1 MRLLCLVFVTG
12 WFLTPKIFAEDA
24 ARAIV
29 EKAIKAHGGPQNL
42 AKLRVMRFKASGK
55 ILVPGSPDRPVVIE
69 RHWQT
74 PDRYKSSIHYAALG
88 KQTDLV
94 RVLNGDQAW
103 LQVDYNDRVRPMD
116 KVSRTELEEQ
126 KYAEG
131 LDRLEFL
138 NEKGIK
144 LSRLKRIE
152 VQGQPAVGVLVKSKG
167 HWDVK
172 LYFDADTGLLVKRER
187 IKTKGGFIEDAEFG
201 DYRKVD
207 GIPRYRTLTIS
218 QNGKKFMELNE
229 VQFEFPDKFDPKVFA
244 KPEV

>member
-1 MRLLCLVFVTG
+1 MRLLWLIFVAG

-29 EKAIKAHGGPQNL
+29 EKAIKAHGGSQNL
-42 AKLRVMRFKASGK
+42 AKRRVMRFKATGK
-55 ILVPGSPDRPVVIE
+55 IIVPGSPDRPVVIE
-69 RHWQT
+69 RCWQT
-74 PDRYKSSIHYAALG
+74 PDRYKSSIHYAVLG

-94 RVLNGDQAW
+94 GVLNGDQAW
-103 LQVDYNDRVRPMD
+103 LQFNERVLPMD
-116 KVSRTELEEQ
+116 KTSRKEFEEQ
-126 KYAEG
+126 RYAEG

-138 NEKGIK
+138 EKKGVE
-144 LSRLKRIE
+144 LSRLEKMD
-152 VQGQPAVGVLVKSKG
+152 VGGQPAVGVLVQSKG

-229 VQFEFPDKFDPKVFA
+229 VQFEFPDKFDPNVFV
-244 KPEV
+244 KPVF

>member
-1 MRLLCLVFVTG
+1 MRLLWLIFVAG

-42 AKLRVMRFKASGK
+42 AKLRVMRFKATGK

-69 RHWQT
+69 RCWQT
-74 PDRYKSSIHYAALG
+74 PDRYKSSIHYAVLG

-94 RVLNGDQAW
+94 GVLNGDQAW
-103 LQVDYNDRVRPMD
+103 LQFNERVLPMD
-116 KVSRTELEEQ
+116 KTSRKEFEEQ
-126 KYAEG
+126 RYAEG

-138 NEKGIK
+138 EKKGVE
-144 LSRLKRIE
+144 LSRFEKMD
-152 VQGQPAVGVLVKSKG
+152 VGGQPAVGVLVQSKG

-172 LYFDADTGLLVKRER
+172 LYFDTETGLLVKRER
-187 IKTKGGFIEDAEFG
+187 NKTKGGFIEDAEFG

-218 QNGKKFMELNE
+218 QNGKKFMELKE

-244 KPEV
+244 KPVF